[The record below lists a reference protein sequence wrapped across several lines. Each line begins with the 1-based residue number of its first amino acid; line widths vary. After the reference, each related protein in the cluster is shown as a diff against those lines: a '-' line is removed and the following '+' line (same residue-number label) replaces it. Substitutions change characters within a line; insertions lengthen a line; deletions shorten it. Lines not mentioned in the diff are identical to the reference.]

1 MKIIADLQ
9 IHSKYSRA
17 TSPQMNIHT
26 LGKFAETKGLD
37 ILGTGDFTHPKHL
50 EDLKSSLKEI
60 NGTGLFTDN
69 KTKTAF
75 MLTSEVSLIYYVN
88 GVSKKVHNM
97 IFAPSFEI
105 VDQINE
111 KLSRYGNLSA
121 DGRPILT
128 NITCPEFTEL
138 VVSISKDAFIIPA
151 HSFTPWFS
159 IFGSKSG
166 FNSVEEC
173 FQDQTKNIFAI
184 ETGLSADPAMCWN
197 ISSLDKFALISNSDA
212 HSPWPWRL
220 GREANVFDIENPT
233 YNKIFDAI
241 KNKDK
246 EKFLYTIECDPNY
259 GKYHLDGHKDCNV
272 SLEPSETKKLNG
284 ICPRCKRGLT
294 IGVLSRVEQL
304 ADRPV
309 GFVPKNAIPFK
320 TLLPLYEIISHV
332 TGVNALYSK
341 KVTEEHDKIIS
352 QFGTELN
359 VLMNVPENEL
369 KKITHEKIAN
379 AIIKSRNG
387 ELKFK
392 PGYDG
397 VYGVPLFEG
406 SFEMQKSGQKGL
418 GEFAKQKF

>member
-1 MKIIADLQ
+1 MQIIADLQ

-17 TSPQMNIHT
+17 TSPQMDIHT
-26 LGKFAETKGLD
+26 LGKFAELKGINL
-37 ILGTGDFTHPKHL
+37 LGTGDFTHPRHL

-60 NGTGLFTDN
+60 DNSQLFSDSN
-69 KTKTAF
+69 TKTVF
-75 MLTSEVSLIYYVN
+75 MLTSEVSLIYE
-88 GVSKKVHNM
+88 SKGQIKKIHNM
-97 IFAPSFEI
+97 IFAPSFET

-138 VVSISKDAFIIPA
+138 MVSMSKDVFIIPA
-151 HSFTPWFS
+151 HAFTPWFS

-166 FNSVEEC
+166 FDSVEEC

-184 ETGLSADPAMCWN
+184 ETGLSADPAMCWS

-220 GREANVFDIENPT
+220 GREANVFNLEKISYSE
-233 YNKIFDAI
+233 IFDAI
-241 KNKDK
+241 KNRDK
-246 EKFLYTIECDPNY
+246 EKFLYTIEVDPNY
-259 GKYHLDGHKDCNV
+259 GKYHLDGHRDCNV
-272 SLEPSETKKLNG
+272 SFEPPETKKLNE
-284 ICPRCKRGLT
+284 ICPRCKRSLT

-304 ADRPV
+304 ADRPA
-309 GFVPKNAIPFK
+309 GFEPKDAIPFK

-332 TGVNALYSK
+332 TGVNQLYSK

-352 QFGTELN
+352 RFGTELN
-359 VLMNVPENEL
+359 VLMNVDEEEL
-369 KKITHEKIAN
+369 KKVTHEKIAN

-387 ELKFK
+387 LLRFK

-406 SFEMQKSGQKGL
+406 LVETQKSGQKGL
-418 GEFAKQKF
+418 DEFAKS

>member
-1 MKIIADLQ
+1 MQLIADLQ

-17 TSPQMNIHT
+17 TSPQMNIGT
-26 LGKFAETKGLD
+26 LGKFAETKGLN

-50 EDLKSSLKEI
+50 DELKSSLKEI
-60 NGTGLFTDN
+60 GDSNLFTDS
-69 KTKTAF
+69 KTKTIF
-75 MLTSEVSLIYYVN
+75 MLTSEVSLIYYAR
-88 GVSKKVHNM
+88 GIGKKIHNM

-138 VVSISKDAFIIPA
+138 ITSISKDAFIIPA
-151 HSFTPWFS
+151 HAWTPWFG

-184 ETGLSADPAMCWN
+184 ETGLSADPPMCWR
-197 ISSLDKFALISNSDA
+197 ISSLDRFALVSNSDS
-212 HSPWPWRL
+212 HSPWAWRL
-220 GREANVFDIENPT
+220 GREANVFDMEVPT
-233 YNKIFDAI
+233 YNGIFGAI
-241 KNKDK
+241 KTKDR

-259 GKYHLDGHKDCNV
+259 GKYHLDGHKDCNIAF
-272 SLEPSETKKLNG
+272 EPSETKKLNG
-284 ICPRCKRGLT
+284 SCPRCKRKLT

-309 GFVPKNAIPFK
+309 GFIPEDAIPFRA
-320 TLLPLYEIISHV
+320 LLPLYEIISHV

-352 QFGTELN
+352 RFGTELN
-359 VLMNVPENEL
+359 VLMNVSEEEL
-369 KKITHEKIAN
+369 KKITHEKIAG

-387 ELKFK
+387 LLKFK

-397 VYGVPLFEG
+397 VYGVPLFTGE
-406 SFEMQKSGQKGL
+406 EIELQKSGQKGL
-418 GEFAKQKF
+418 GEFAN

>member
-1 MKIIADLQ
+1 MQLIADLQ

-26 LGKFAETKGLD
+26 LGKFAETKGLNL
-37 ILGTGDFTHPKHL
+37 LGTGDFTHPKHL

-60 NGTGLFTDN
+60 ENSQLFTDN
-69 KTKTAF
+69 KTKTIF

-88 GVSKKVHNM
+88 GVSKKIHNM

-111 KLSRYGNLSA
+111 KLGRYGNLSA

-138 VVSISKDAFIIPA
+138 MVSVSKDTFIIPA
-151 HSFTPWFS
+151 HIWTPWFS
-159 IFGSKSG
+159 VFGSKSG
-166 FNSVEEC
+166 FDSVEEC
-173 FQDQTKNIFAI
+173 FQDQTKHIFAI
-184 ETGLSADPAMCWN
+184 ETGLSSDPSMNWR
-197 ISSLDKFALISNSDA
+197 ISSLDEFALVSNSDA

-220 GREANVFDIENPT
+220 GREANVFEMETPT
-233 YNKIFDAI
+233 YGRIFGAI

-259 GKYHLDGHKDCNV
+259 GKYHLDGHRDCNIAF
-272 SLEPSETKKLNG
+272 EPEETKKLSG
-284 ICPRCKRGLT
+284 ICPRCKQKLT

-304 ADRPV
+304 ADRPA
-309 GFVPKNAIPFK
+309 GFVPEGAIPFK

-352 QFGTELN
+352 RFGTELD
-359 VLMNVPENEL
+359 VLMNVPGDEL
-369 KKITHEKIAN
+369 TKVTHEKIAN

-387 ELKFK
+387 GLKFK

-406 SFEMQKSGQKGL
+406 VAETQKSGQKDL
-418 GEFAKQKF
+418 GEFTK